1 MDKGNKFG
9 SDPYNYSYKRAYG
22 VWCKYRIACW
32 ILPIQLL
39 TLSLYTSKMP
49 LMYRRNI
56 KSTVLAALDD
66 FPVILINGARQT
78 GKTTLVRGLVEEKME
93 VRYETLDDV
102 ALLAAVKSDP
112 VGFIKQFSEPVIIDE
127 VQRAPEIFLPIKQ
140 AVDTQERPGMF
151 ILTGSA
157 NILTLPR
164 LADSLAGRMAIITLW
179 PLSQGELSGVVEDFI
194 TRAFAA
200 EFSLPD
206 PPPLPRTELL
216 QQIIAGGYPRALA
229 ASTQANR
236 ALWFQSY
243 ITELLER
250 DVRDLSQIRSVT
262 EFPTLLRVLAAR
274 SSTLLN
280 LAELSRSTGL
290 QQDTLKRYYS
300 LLQALFL
307 VIPQPAWTANVSRR
321 LMKTPKTTLNDTGL
335 LAHLVGISERRL
347 SQDNLLLG
355 QALETFIVNEL
366 RKQLTWSDT
375 GAELFHFRDNKGNET
390 DIVLENRG
398 GEVVG
403 IEVKAAASLRPED
416 FKGLDKLSTAA
427 KGRFKRGILIYTGD
441 KVLSFGAHYA
451 VPIQSLWSSAGL

>member
-1 MDKGNKFG
+1 M
-9 SDPYNYSYKRAYG
+9 
-22 VWCKYRIACW
+22 
-32 ILPIQLL
+32 
-39 TLSLYTSKMP
+39 
-49 LMYRRNI
+49 
-56 KSTVLAALDD
+56 
-66 FPVILINGARQT
+66 
-78 GKTTLVRGLVEEKME
+78 

-102 ALLAAVKSDP
+102 ALLGAVKSDP
-112 VGFIKQFSEPVIIDE
+112 VGFIRQFNEPVIIDE

-140 AVDTQERPGMF
+140 AVDAQERPGMF

-179 PLSQGELSGVVEDFI
+179 PLSQGELSDVDEDFV

-200 EFSLPD
+200 KFVVPD
-206 PPPLPRTELL
+206 PPPMSRAELL
-216 QQIIAGGYPRALA
+216 GRIVAGGYPRALA

-250 DVRDLSQIRSVT
+250 DVRDLSQVRSVT

-274 SSTLLN
+274 SSTLMN

-307 VIPQPAWTANVSRR
+307 VVPQPAWTANVGRR

-335 LAHLVGISERRL
+335 LAHLAGISEQRL

-355 QALETFIVNEL
+355 QAIETFVVNEL
-366 RKQLTWSDT
+366 RKQLTWSDA

-403 IEVKAAASLRPED
+403 IEVKAAASLRAED
-416 FKGLDKLSTAA
+416 FKGLDKLSLAA
-427 KGRFKRGILIYTGD
+427 KGRFKRGILLYTGD

-451 VPIQSLWSSAGL
+451 APIQSLWSSANL